1 MPKSIHTPEYRL
13 FLTLLRKQRDASE
26 LSQEQVA
33 SKLGLTQSAYSK
45 FERGERRI
53 DLVELAMICRALN
66 VSLVSFVEQFD
77 QALHTSSQRDQIG

>member
-53 DLVELAMICRALN
+53 DLVELAMICRALDI
-66 VSLVSFVEQFD
+66 SLIDFTKQFD
-77 QALHTSSQRDQIG
+77 HALNAISERAQIA

>member
-1 MPKSIHTPEYRL
+1 MAKSIHTAEYQL
-13 FLTLLRKQRDASE
+13 FLALLREQRVASG

-53 DLVELAMICRALN
+53 DVVELAMICRALEI
-66 VSLVSFVEQFD
+66 SFVDFTKQFD
-77 QALHTSSQRDQIG
+77 HALSTSNSHG

>member
-13 FLTLLRKQRDASE
+13 FLALLREKRGVSG

-53 DLVELAMICRALN
+53 DLVELAMICRALDI
-66 VSLVSFVEQFD
+66 SLIDFTKQFD
-77 QALHTSSQRDQIG
+77 HALNAISERAQIA